1 MSYIMPEKGQ
11 MNEYGIEAFGIPLT
25 SRHGVAMEL
34 SQMLRFSYYVA
45 SVGLVKCIES
55 VFYDSGSCCC
65 NFEFIPGFNEY
76 SEEAEKIKQCALRS
90 IGQFEWFG
98 MIEHGD
104 ING

>member
-45 SVGLVKCIES
+45 SVGL
-55 VFYDSGSCCC
+55 
-65 NFEFIPGFNEY
+65 
-76 SEEAEKIKQCALRS
+76 
-90 IGQFEWFG
+90 
-98 MIEHGD
+98 
-104 ING
+104 

>member
-55 VFYDSGSCCC
+55 VLMSIRRRQKKLDSARYVRLGNLNGSV
-65 NFEFIPGFNEY
+65 
-76 SEEAEKIKQCALRS
+76 
-90 IGQFEWFG
+90 
-98 MIEHGD
+98 
-104 ING
+104 